1 MLGMALIKV
10 HVLQVNMT
18 PANVEDLTSAVG
30 AGHTD
35 DDGWQMPKG
44 SRTGDLA
51 VWYMAGRQ
59 EYVARGWVEASP
71 WKVESGPGPYRGL
84 VGGMQ
89 WIDPVDR
96 REVTDR
102 CGFDGGRQSY
112 QTVSD
117 EIAVSFLRSLGLLA

>member
-1 MLGMALIKV
+1 MIKV
-10 HVLQVNMT
+10 HVLQVNMK
-18 PANVEDLTSAVG
+18 PDNIKDLTTAVE

-35 DDGWQMPKG
+35 DDGWQMPKD
-44 SRTGDLA
+44 SKIGDLA

-59 EYVARGWVEASP
+59 EYVARGWVQAAP
-71 WKVESGPGPYRGL
+71 WKVERGHGPYRGL
-84 VGGMQ
+84 VAGVQ

-96 REVTDR
+96 REVIDR

-117 EIAVSFLRSLGLLA
+117 EIAVSFLRSVSLLA